1 MDAERG
7 MDKEEFLRRAHYL
20 RGHLDAVVR
29 MVEQGRDQG
38 EVLRQMRAVRRAAE
52 KLEVQCLLSHLA
64 TEDGVTG
71 VGEVRKVIELYR
83 LSQR

>member
-1 MDAERG
+1 
-7 MDKEEFLRRAHYL
+7 MDKEEFLRRVHYL

-29 MVEQGRDQG
+29 MVEEGRDQG

-64 TEDGVTG
+64 TDDGDTR